1 MTTGQ
6 KQPRSPVSTKDTSAI
21 LPNQS
26 AFGTRSLRAV
36 ILSVSWL
43 IVAVFIITAIALWL
57 RTTNQHERE
66 LAHLSELQA
75 QTVIS
80 QLSTIERFLQKLG
93 EDIAALPDENFIA
106 LTTERLRQSTQ
117 YQLNV
122 EGIAFIDQRG
132 QFLAADFEIAQ
143 EDYTLPDDNR
153 ILSDYLAM
161 MSDPH
166 FQIGRPYFFE
176 PLQRWV
182 IPLRQPV
189 FSASGQLLGA
199 VSVADRIDEGFALAT
214 RDDLPADTQI
224 ALVRPDGYLTYL
236 YPIDDEFNNPQTI
249 YTQPVSAG
257 LNALLSLPTGLY
269 SYLRPSPNHDGLMSY
284 SAYIGKPNPYAQ
296 TIVVLRSKRAVIQA
310 WLSSMI
316 LPTLLLLF
324 CVVALFYAFRNAQRI
339 INTSEQ
345 EIETRQKAL
354 MNSLTR
360 YSQLTAMM
368 PAGVYQV
375 LITYAG
381 PRQFVFLSERA
392 RGIFALPANL
402 PVTQAMEK
410 VVGMMHPDDL
420 NRFIELEEKAVAK
433 SQPLQ
438 WEGRFF
444 VEGEEKYV
452 VIHSRPGSTEE
463 SGILWHGVMVDVTE
477 QRRAARQLDEL
488 TNLDTVT
495 SLPNRTFLHQR
506 VYEAITQARKSNSIG
521 IVLSV
526 DLDNF
531 KLLNDS
537 VGQIEGDYA
546 LYLAGERLA
555 HSVGEL
561 GIAARILADEFVLLV
576 ANAGTTQKDALVLAN
591 RIVDRIQN
599 AFVEPL
605 QLHHDQYQM
614 TVSIGVATLS
624 ADTQSVEQ
632 VLQQADQ
639 AMYEAKSQG
648 RNLVVFFDTE
658 MEQRLQARLE
668 LQRELHR
675 AVLAE
680 ELELHYQP
688 KVNVKGEV
696 VGVEALTRWVHPIR
710 GMISPVDFI
719 AIAEQSADILILG
732 RWVLRS
738 ACQQLVEW
746 QKDPVKKSWT
756 MAVNVS
762 VKQLREA
769 NFVSNVKEILESTG
783 APAHQLFLEITESM
797 LLGQTETAIAK
808 MSQLKQLGVRFAL
821 DDFGTGYS
829 NLNYL
834 YRLPIDQLKID
845 QSFVMNMDK
854 NRTQEQIITSI
865 IALGHALKLQ
875 VVAEGMET
883 FSQFHALQEHGC
895 DLFQGFYFG
904 PAVRPSALRTS
915 YNPVAEI

>member
-1 MTTGQ
+1 M
-6 KQPRSPVSTKDTSAI
+6 
-21 LPNQS
+21 
-26 AFGTRSLRAV
+26 
-36 ILSVSWL
+36 SVSWL

-80 QLSTIERFLQKLG
+80 QLSIIERFLKTIG
-93 EDIAALPDENFIA
+93 EDVATIPDENFVEMA
-106 LTTERLRQSTQ
+106 AERLRKSTQ
-117 YQLNV
+117 YHLNV
-122 EGIAFIDQRG
+122 EGIALIDPHGR
-132 QFLAADFEIAQ
+132 FLAADFDIDQ
-143 EDYTLPDDNR
+143 ENYTLPEENR
-153 ILSDYLAM
+153 ILGDYLDM
-161 MSDPH
+161 MNEPR
-166 FQIGRPYFFE
+166 FQIGRPYFFD

-189 FSASGQLLGA
+189 FNARGQLLGS
-199 VSVADRIDEGFALAT
+199 VSVAYRIDDGFALAT

-224 ALVRPDGYLTYL
+224 ALVRSDGYLTYL
-236 YPIDDEFNNPQTI
+236 YPIDDEFNDPQTV

-257 LNALLSLPTGLY
+257 LRALLSLPTGLY
-269 SYLRPSPNHDGLMSY
+269 SYLRPSPSHDGLMSY

-296 TIVVLRSKRAVIQA
+296 TIVVLRSKRAVVQA

-316 LPTLLLLF
+316 LPTSLLLF
-324 CVVALFYAFRNAQRI
+324 CVVVLFYAYRNAQRI
-339 INTSEQ
+339 IDTSEQ

-375 LITYAG
+375 LITFAG

-410 VVGMMHPDDL
+410 VVGMIHPEDL
-420 NRFIELEEKAVAK
+420 NRFIELEEKAVAN

-444 VEGEEKYV
+444 VEGEEKCI

-463 SGILWHGVMVDVTE
+463 NGILWHGVMVDVTE
-477 QRRAARQLDEL
+477 QRRATRQLDEL

-506 VYEAITQARKSNSIG
+506 VYEAINEARRSHCVG
-521 IVLSV
+521 LVLSV

-555 HSVGEL
+555 HAVDEH

-576 ANAGTTQKDALVLAN
+576 ANAGTTEKGAFELAN
-591 RIVDRIQN
+591 RIVEHIQS

-624 ADTQSVEQ
+624 AVTQSVEQ

-648 RNLVVFFDTE
+648 RNLAIFFDAE

-675 AVLAE
+675 AILAE

-688 KVNVKGEV
+688 KVNIKGEV

-746 QKDPVKKSWT
+746 QKDPVRKSWT

-769 NFVSNVKEILESTG
+769 SFVTSVKEILESTG
-783 APAHQLFLEITESM
+783 APASQLFIEITESM
-797 LLGQTETAIAK
+797 LLGQAETAIGK

-854 NRTQEQIITSI
+854 NQTQQQIITSI

-875 VVAEGMET
+875 VVAEGVET
-883 FSQFHALQEHGC
+883 LAQSQALHDHGC
-895 DLFQGFYFG
+895 DLFQGFYFS

-915 YNPVAEI
+915 YNPAGEI